1 MRLWMRLR
9 MRLRMRMQSPSS
21 HATFFLSFR
30 CPSDCGGAT
39 HFWTVKVKQT
49 RAQRT
54 NSSTIQLLKWE
65 WYDMYVVSS
74 FSLTKDRQV
83 GGRFTPPS
91 LPYLRTHSNATKRFR
106 SAACLI
112 VDWGRRL
119 KGCAERPS
127 NGSFLPEFT
136 VTHSV
141 TVSLT
146 HSLPSRF
153 CAAVAALSRQ
163 T

>member
-83 GGRFTPPS
+83 GGRFTPS
-91 LPYLRTHSNATKRFR
+91 LPALLTYTLKRNETLPQRCLLDSRLGTAPERMCRAPFQRLLPSRVHSH
-106 SAACLI
+106 SQCH
-112 VDWGRRL
+112 
-119 KGCAERPS
+119 S
-127 NGSFLPEFT
+127 
-136 VTHSV
+136 VTHS
-141 TVSLT
+141 LT
-146 HSLPSRF
+146 PKPFLRRSRS
-153 CAAVAALSRQ
+153 A
-163 T
+163 